1 MTNGYRRGSSMIF
14 RRRKRNMEDNHIE
27 AISGVLLL
35 GILALFFFGTP
46 MNTMIQKFIT
56 SVLGGGM

>member
-1 MTNGYRRGSSMIF
+1 MQEIF
-14 RRRKRNMEDNHIE
+14 EEYGEFIIE
-27 AISGVLLL
+27 TISGVLLL
-35 GILALFFFGTP
+35 GILALFFLGTP